1 MRLIPE
7 IYAEAKRLADGMGHG
22 FLKGLYSDESISG
35 EFKEIKE
42 GLELGGFALRY
53 NESNKPKLMYA
64 VRNPA
69 GSRHADYTVF
79 YEDRRL
85 VCDLELTSLWERP
98 KTWRE
103 ESDDKNPAVRHVY
116 IDEPARFPA
125 YGHLKRTIK
134 RHLRTDYPPYWLVI
148 YDNSNRA
155 FRNLPKDEG
164 ARRIQH
170 LIDRRRD
177 RLPPNLQQVWVWDS
191 SGFIGRVF

>member
-7 IYAEAKRLADGMGHG
+7 IYSEAKRLADGMGHG

-64 VRNPA
+64 VRNAA

-85 VCDLELTSLWERP
+85 VCDLELTSLC
-98 KTWRE
+98 
-103 ESDDKNPAVRHVY
+103 D
-116 IDEPARFPA
+116 AR
-125 YGHLKRTIK
+125 RT
-134 RHLRTDYPPYWLVI
+134 LRTMK
-148 YDNSNRA
+148 R
-155 FRNLPKDEG
+155 F
-164 ARRIQH
+164 
-170 LIDRRRD
+170 
-177 RLPPNLQQVWVWDS
+177 RLPGGDLEYAVLAKLWEIGTASAREIHCQG
-191 SGFIGRVF
+191 SGSPA

>member
-7 IYAEAKRLADGMGHG
+7 IYAETKRLADGMGHG

-103 ESDDKNPAVRHVY
+103 EPDDKNPAVRHVY
-116 IDEPARFPA
+116 IDELLDFP
-125 YGHLKRTIK
+125 RTA
-134 RHLRTDYPPYWLVI
+134 T
-148 YDNSNRA
+148 
-155 FRNLPKDEG
+155 
-164 ARRIQH
+164 
-170 LIDRRRD
+170 
-177 RLPPNLQQVWVWDS
+177 
-191 SGFIGRVF
+191 